1 MMRSTAARCES
12 SRIASKARPKE
23 AITTT
28 MRDPEFQDHPDL
40 PLQMK
45 GEENQPPSNMWQRM
59 SRVMEVVIYLL
70 LLLAVYKLFGPEI
83 DRRAELKAE
92 VNRLTAIESTKG
104 EQAARLRQ
112 EHRLL
117 KTDKEY
123 LETVA
128 RDRLNLQREG
138 EYIIRIDRGD
148 EEE

>member
-1 MMRSTAARCES
+1 
-12 SRIASKARPKE
+12 
-23 AITTT
+23 
-28 MRDPEFQDHPDL
+28 
-40 PLQMK
+40 
-45 GEENQPPSNMWQRM
+45 
-59 SRVMEVVIYLL
+59 MEVVIYLL

-83 DRRAELKAE
+83 DRRSELRAE
-92 VNRLTAIESTKG
+92 VNRLSAIESAKG

-138 EYIIRIDRGD
+138 EYIIRIDRG
-148 EEE
+148 EEEE